1 MYHFNT
7 TIMNQYLNKIALT
20 VLIAFSAI
28 SCSDFL
34 DVVPQDKILESQIF
48 ENEAGMQNVHNGLYL
63 SLANNNLYGKQ
74 LTMDAVEILGQQYNM
89 PSSHLKN
96 KIASYAYTE
105 AVPKAV
111 FSTIWESA
119 FKTILYANKFL
130 ESMDEHVGIVSQ
142 EKADLLK
149 GEAIAIRAMLH
160 FDMLRLYGPIY
171 KVDPTLQAIPY
182 YDAPVTTNQSLIS
195 AKDVIARILADLD
208 TALALLHKDP
218 VLTTGKYAATTDFDA
233 NPYYSKNRG
242 NRMNYLAVKCLK
254 ARVLLYSG
262 DKIGAS
268 AVANEVIN
276 FTKSNTFFP
285 WTPFLEATN
294 AANPDRTFSSENFFA
309 LSDYTLYT
317 KQRDL
322 FDSNLTDKEI
332 YSPLLAR
339 INAVFESNDNDYRSL
354 PSWKVPVVG
363 GKTQKTFF
371 KYEDVED
378 KEKLFR
384 LQIPM
389 FKLSEMYLIAA
400 ETAPVPAD
408 GIAFLNI
415 LRFNRGLTN
424 LAATANVTTEVT
436 KEYRK
441 EFIGEGQLFFYY
453 KRINSATIPNGSATT
468 GNLTMTALQYVVPLP
483 DAEINFQ
490 N

>member
-1 MYHFNT
+1 
-7 TIMNQYLNKIALT
+7 MNQYLNKIALT
-20 VLIAFSAI
+20 ILIAFSAA

-34 DVVPQDKILESQIF
+34 DVVPQDKILESQIY

-63 SLANNNLYGKQ
+63 SLANNNLYGQQ

-89 PSSHLKN
+89 PSSHNKN

-105 AVPKAV
+105 SSPKAL
-111 FSTIWESA
+111 FSSIWQEA
-119 FKTILYANKFL
+119 FKTILYTNKFI
-130 ESMDEHVGIVSQ
+130 ESIEEHPGIVSQ
-142 EKADLLK
+142 DKADLLK
-149 GEAIAIRAMLH
+149 GEALGIRAMLH

-171 KVDPTLQAIPY
+171 KVSPSVLAIPY
-182 YDAPVTTNQSLIS
+182 YDKAITTNQPLIP
-195 AKDVIARILADLD
+195 AQEVITKILADLD
-208 TALALLHKDP
+208 AALALLHKDP
-218 VLTTGKYAATTDFDA
+218 VLTTGRFKATSDFDA
-233 NPYYSKNRG
+233 NPYYSMNRG

-262 DKIGAS
+262 DKAGAS

-322 FDSNLTDKEI
+322 FDSNLKDSQI
-332 YSPLLAR
+332 YAPVLSRLT
-339 INAVFESNDNDYRSL
+339 AVFESNDNDYRSL

-371 KYEDVED
+371 KYEDVD
-378 KEKLFR
+378 EKKSLFR

-400 ETAPVPAD
+400 ETALVPAD
-408 GIAFLNI
+408 GIAFLNT

-424 LAATANVTTEVT
+424 LGAAVNVTTEVT
-436 KEYRK
+436 KEYKK

-453 KRINSATIPNGSATT
+453 KRQNSVTIPNGSATS
-468 GNLTMTALQYVVPLP
+468 GNLTMGAAQYVVPLP